1 MNKFLQLPA
10 DTRRTIYE
18 QVSLRLGIDDPKA
31 IEKDIWVT
39 GILQAVFEQGVEF
52 DFQVL
57 GGHRPCH

>member
-18 QVSLRLGIDDPKA
+18 QVSMRLSIDDPKA

-39 GILQAVFEQGVEF
+39 G
-52 DFQVL
+52 VL
-57 GGHRPCH
+57 R